1 MYTKHLSMTVNN
13 SFIHKDS
20 DGNSLADSQQGGWA
34 DEPGVSMQWTDTQ

>member
-1 MYTKHLSMTVNN
+1 MTVNN

-34 DEPGVSMQWTDTQ
+34 DEPGVSVQQNTTQ